1 MSILAA
7 SPGSIGTTYPCCLSS
22 DAVVKLSQN
31 PLRYMLLRS
40 RRHEVRLVAVFVA
53 LLVIYL
59 AVAYFFH
66 APRGYYGTLAEPRFA
81 DPWFERSETILNGG
95 LLYRDVFTTTPPLT
109 NYLLL
114 PPAIFSSLFGDV
126 NPWATLSFML
136 YFSLFNLFA
145 AFVLL
150 YMADD
155 RDEGFYA
162 ALFFLLNPLTFG
174 NTVLRRQDESIVV
187 FFVAVALALYLKR
200 RHLAAAVGIGAAM
213 LVKLTGAMILP
224 VVFLH
229 SRKWLYLVIP
239 FLVFFLVL
247 APFLVAAGSDAIFWD
262 VSRGGTE
269 HPFQFRGV
277 SLGSL
282 WNRFHIESNTA
293 PLSVLSIV
301 FTVGVAATLLALSQK
316 SFGFLED
323 VSILIA
329 VVLLLSPKLHTGYFS
344 FLALTMAPLLKRYR
358 LQWTYMTFGAVA
370 IVADFYK
377 WPIVDFPMAF
387 TLMVVVSLLLLF
399 ALLRIIRASTASP
412 LEEATGSHV

>member
-1 MSILAA
+1 MRVILR
-7 SPGSIGTTYPCCLSS
+7 
-22 DAVVKLSQN
+22 
-31 PLRYMLLRS
+31 RYD
-40 RRHEVRLVAVFVA
+40 VRVTVVFVA

-59 AVAYFFH
+59 AIAYFFH
-66 APRGYYGTLAEPRFA
+66 APRGYYGTIEEPRFA
-81 DPWFERSETILNGG
+81 DPWFERAETILNGD
-95 LLYRDVFTTTPPLT
+95 LLYEDVFTTTPPLT

-114 PPAIFSSLFGDV
+114 PPAIFSSFFGHV

-136 YFSLFNLFA
+136 YFSLFNLLA

-155 RDEGFYA
+155 RSEGFYA
-162 ALFFLLNPLTFG
+162 ALFFLINPLTFG
-174 NTVLRRQDESIVV
+174 NTVLRRQDESIIV

-200 RHLAAAVGIGAAM
+200 RHLAAAAGIGVAM

-224 VVFLH
+224 IAFIR
-229 SRKWLYLVIP
+229 SRNWYYLIVP

-277 SLGSL
+277 SLGAL
-282 WNRFHIESNTA
+282 WNGFQDQSN
-293 PLSVLSIV
+293 PIPLKLLSVI
-301 FTVGVAATLLALSQK
+301 FTVGVAATVLALTQK

-323 VSILIA
+323 VTILIA

-344 FLALTMAPLLKRYR
+344 FLALTMAPLLKRYK
-358 LQWTYMTFGAVA
+358 LQWIYLAFGLIAV
-370 IVADFYK
+370 VADFYK
-377 WPIVDFPMAF
+377 WPIVDFQIAF
-387 TLMVVVSLLLLF
+387 ALMIAVSLLLVL
-399 ALLRIIRASTASP
+399 AMVRIMRGPAAPS
-412 LEEATGSHV
+412 LEDVTGAYS